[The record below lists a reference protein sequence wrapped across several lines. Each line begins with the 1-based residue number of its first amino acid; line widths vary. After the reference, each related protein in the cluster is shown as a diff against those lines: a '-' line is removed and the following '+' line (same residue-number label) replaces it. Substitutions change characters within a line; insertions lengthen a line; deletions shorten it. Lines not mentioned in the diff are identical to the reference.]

1 MAVTRRDDQ
10 FIGLLSLMNVLEYH
24 WLEEHNLLMEEAAT
38 DTQLTVSRDG
48 FHWDRV
54 SDRQTFLPLGAPNQW
69 DSAWLVTQH
78 SIVYDDDQML
88 FFYDATNKGRG
99 DMPAWNKKSSRTS
112 NFRIGV
118 AQLPRDRFQAL
129 RPRKLH
135 LDGIIE
141 TKPLDIVED
150 SDLKLNVD
158 ATHGQVEVEL
168 VDYDGTTIEGF
179 SRTDCTAI
187 EDNNGLDIPVRWG
200 DRMIAQATGMAAAR
214 PPHVRVRI
222 YLKQASLF
230 AADLP
235 DENPWPI
242 PREYG
247 TTSDL
252 EHLSLKA

>member
-1 MAVTRRDDQ
+1 MSNIELFLDSHR
-10 FIGLLSLMNVLEYH
+10 IS
-24 WLEEHNLLMEEAAT
+24 WEHNI
-38 DTQLTVSRDG
+38 
-48 FHWDRV
+48 
-54 SDRQTFLPLGAPNQW
+54 DRQLNPPRKFEGNPILEGEHPWEA
-69 DSAWLVTQH
+69 SFVA
-78 SIVYDDDQML
+78 VYG
-88 FFYDATNKGRG
+88 N
-99 DMPAWNKKSSRTS
+99 
-112 NFRIGV
+112 V
-118 AQLPRDRFQAL
+118 LPRDRFQAL

-141 TKPLDIVED
+141 TKPLDIVEN

-252 EHLSLKA
+252 EHMSPKA

>member
-1 MAVTRRDDQ
+1 MAVTR
-10 FIGLLSLMNVLEYH
+10 
-24 WLEEHNLLMEEAAT
+24 
-38 DTQLTVSRDG
+38 RDG

-99 DMPAWNKKSSRTS
+99 AMPAWNKKSSRTS

-158 ATHGQVEVEL
+158 ATHGQVEVKL
-168 VDYDGTTIEGF
+168 VDYDGITIEGF

-187 EDNNGLDIPVRWG
+187 KDNNGLDIPVRWG
-200 DRMIAQATGMAAAR
+200 EYDRTSHWYGRSATSTCPRA
-214 PPHVRVRI
+214 
-222 YLKQASLF
+222 YLPK
-230 AADLP
+230 
-235 DENPWPI
+235 
-242 PREYG
+242 
-247 TTSDL
+247 TSITIRR
-252 EHLSLKA
+252 